1 MGTSFGIARFGDAL
15 PKGHQVQAGHGS
27 RRQSGRANDGRVIV
41 TSGIEGRH
49 RVIGIRSG
57 CCRSRLVLE
66 DGMRPL
72 GGTDGLAE
80 GLDGLAGL
88 GGFEQGDGAVVELGG
103 RPAVVG
109 VGLVDGV
116 GVQVEAAAGV
126 VGSRLAAASLGIGS
140 GGGSCSGGG
149 HRHYVVVAFFAG
161 RRHED
166 GR

>member
-1 MGTSFGIARFGDAL
+1 MGMSFGIARFGDAFS
-15 PKGHQVQAGHGS
+15 KGHHQIQAGQCG
-27 RRQSGRANDGRVIV
+27 RRL
-41 TSGIEGRH
+41 
-49 RVIGIRSG
+49 RSG
-57 CCRSRLVLE
+57 CANCRPVLE